1 MNTAQDT
8 ISAYLAAFN
17 RGDWPGMLAL
27 LADDVVHDINQG
39 GAEHGKLAF
48 AAFLD
53 RMARCYR
60 EELRDIVVMAGPD
73 GSRAA
78 AEFQV
83 LGEYLAQDTGLPPAR
98 GQRYALPGGAFFALK
113 DVCITRVT
121 MYYNLPEWLRQVA
134 D

>member
-1 MNTAQDT
+1 MTATQD
-8 ISAYLAAFN
+8 IIGAYLAAFN

-39 GAEHGKLAF
+39 GVEYGKTAF

-60 EELRDIVVMAGPD
+60 EELRDIVIMAAPD

-78 AEFQV
+78 AEFRVEGQ
-83 LGEYLAQDTGLPPAR
+83 YLASDAGLPPAH
-98 GQRYALPGGAFFALK
+98 GQRYSLPAGAFYALRNGK
-113 DVCITRVT
+113 ITRVT
-121 MYYNLPEWLRQVA
+121 VFYNLQDWLRQVGG
-134 D
+134 

>member
-1 MNTAQDT
+1 MKTTQDI

-39 GAEHGKLAF
+39 SVEHGKPAF

-60 EELRDIVVMAGPD
+60 EELRDIVIMVGAD
-73 GSRAA
+73 GTRAA

-83 LGEYLAQDTGLPPAR
+83 HGEYLAQDAGLPPAR
-98 GQRYALPGGAFFALK
+98 GQRYALPAGAFYALK
-113 DVCITRVT
+113 DGRISRVT
-121 MYYNLPEWLRQVA
+121 MYYNLQEWLRQVGG
-134 D
+134 

>member
-1 MNTAQDT
+1 MNTTQDI

-17 RGDWPGMLAL
+17 RGDWAGMLGL

-39 GAEHGKLAF
+39 AAEHGKPAF

-60 EELRDIVVMAGPD
+60 EELRDIVIMVGAD
-73 GSRAA
+73 GARAA

-83 LGEYLAQDTGLPPAR
+83 HGQYLAQDTGLPPAR
-98 GQRYALPGGAFFALK
+98 GQRYALPAGAFFSLK
-113 DVCITRVT
+113 DGRISRVT
-121 MYYNLPEWLRQVA
+121 MNYNLPEWLRQVA
-134 D
+134 G

>member
-1 MNTAQDT
+1 MTTTQDI

-39 GAEHGKLAF
+39 GAEHGKAAF

-60 EELRDIVVMAGPD
+60 EELRDIVIMVGAD
-73 GSRAA
+73 GARAA

-83 LGEYLAQDTGLPPAR
+83 HGAYLAQDAGLPPAR
-98 GQRYALPGGAFFALK
+98 GQRYALPAGAFFALK
-113 DVCITRVT
+113 DGRISRVT
-121 MYYNLPEWLRQVA
+121 MYYNLQDWLRQVGG
-134 D
+134 

>member
-1 MNTAQDT
+1 MTTTQDI

-39 GAEHGKLAF
+39 GAEHGKPAF

-60 EELRDIVVMAGPD
+60 EELREIVIMASAD
-73 GSRAA
+73 GTRAA

-83 LGEYLAQDTGLPPAR
+83 HGAYLAEDSGLPPAR
-98 GQRYALPGGAFFALK
+98 GQRYALPAGAFFALQ
-113 DVCITRVT
+113 DGRISRVT
-121 MYYNLPEWLRQVA
+121 MYYNLHEWLRQVGA
-134 D
+134 

>member
-1 MNTAQDT
+1 MNTAHD
-8 ISAYLAAFN
+8 IVAAYLAAFN

-39 GAEHGKLAF
+39 GAEQGKLAF

-60 EELRDIVVMAGPD
+60 EELRDIVIMVGAD
-73 GSRAA
+73 GARAA

-83 LGEYLAQDTGLPPAR
+83 HGEYLAQDTGLPPAR
-98 GQRYALPGGAFFALK
+98 GQRYALPAGAFFAVK
-113 DVCITRVT
+113 DGRITRVT

-134 D
+134 A

>member
-1 MNTAQDT
+1 MNTAQDI
-8 ISAYLAAFN
+8 ISGYLAAFN
-17 RGDWPGMLAL
+17 RGDWSGMLAL

-39 GAEHGKLAF
+39 GAEHNKPAF

-78 AEFQV
+78 AELQV
-83 LGEYLAQDTGLPPAR
+83 LGEYLAQDAGLPPAR
-98 GQRYALPGGAFFALK
+98 GQRYALSAGAFFALK
-113 DVCITRVT
+113 DGRISRVT

-134 D
+134 A

>member
-1 MNTAQDT
+1 MKTAQD
-8 ISAYLAAFN
+8 IVGAYLAAFN

-60 EELRDIVVMAGPD
+60 EELRDIVIMTAPD

-83 LGEYLAQDTGLPPAR
+83 QGEYRAQDAGLPPAR
-98 GQRYALPGGAFFALK
+98 AQRYALPAGAFFALK
-113 DVCITRVT
+113 DRRITRVT
-121 MYYNLPEWLRQVA
+121 MHYNLQEWLRQVA
-134 D
+134 A

>member
-1 MNTAQDT
+1 MTTTQD
-8 ISAYLAAFN
+8 IIGAYLAAFN

-39 GAEHGKLAF
+39 GVEYGKTAF

-60 EELRDIVVMAGPD
+60 EELRDIVIMAAPD

-78 AEFQV
+78 AEFRVEGQ
-83 LGEYLAQDTGLPPAR
+83 YLASDAGLPPAH
-98 GQRYALPGGAFFALK
+98 GQRYSLPAGAFYALRNGK
-113 DVCITRVT
+113 ITRVT
-121 MYYNLPEWLRQVA
+121 VFYNLQDWLRQVGG
-134 D
+134 